1 MTTVGGI
8 AAAFVTGPAM
18 DRLGAYGTVAAVYL
32 VGFAFV
38 ALTGLALGSPIWVL
52 LAATFL
58 SGCCVSG
65 GQKSVIALA
74 AVFYPA
80 AIRSSGV
87 GWALGI
93 GRLGGIAGPLLAGA
107 ALGAGWSPN
116 ALFYAMSVPML
127 AAGLAVLVLGRR
139 YGGAARDA

>member
-1 MTTVGGI
+1 
-8 AAAFVTGPAM
+8 
-18 DRLGAYGTVAAVYL
+18 
-32 VGFAFV
+32 
-38 ALTGLALGSPIWVL
+38 
-52 LAATFL
+52 
-58 SGCCVSG
+58 
-65 GQKSVIALA
+65 VIALA

-93 GRLGGIAGPLLAGA
+93 GRLGGIAGPLLVGA

-139 YGGAARDA
+139 YGGASRGAAARG